1 MIRYDMNARCD
12 AHAATLQWIKMC
24 RMLGLV
30 SARPVSTRVLLQ
42 DAPRSLAE
50 LSREHRDGWGIAR
63 WSGSWHVEKSTQCA
77 AVCAHYAQVI
87 DHAPANLLI
96 AHVRQK
102 TVGDTSLANTHPFRR
117 QVAGRELVFA
127 HNGTLR
133 DLGTVMKAI
142 STERTAEIAGDTDS
156 ERLFA
161 YIATAI
167 DEAGD
172 LDEGIRNAVVRLHQL
187 HRDNSIGSINFLL
200 SCGARL
206 YAHRLGR
213 SLHILERGGDQD
225 AQRPA
230 AVAFASEQLTDE
242 AWQEI
247 AEGTLIRVE
256 RGANAEPVTTKLV

>member
-1 MIRYDMNARCD
+1 
-12 AHAATLQWIKMC
+12 
-24 RMLGLV
+24 MLGLV

-50 LSREHRDGWGIAR
+50 LSREHRDGWGVAR
-63 WSGSWHVEKSTQCA
+63 WTGSWHVEKSTQCA
-77 AVCAHYAQVI
+77 AMCQRYAQVV

-102 TVGDTSLANTHPFRR
+102 TVGETSLANTHPFRR
-117 QVAGRELVFA
+117 HVAGCELVFA

-133 DLGTVMKAI
+133 DVGVVMKAV
-142 STERTAEIAGDTDS
+142 STERAAEIAGDTDS

-167 DEAGD
+167 DEAGNVD
-172 LDEGIRNAVVRLHQL
+172 KGIRNAVVRLHTL
-187 HRDNSIGSINFLL
+187 HRENSIGAINFLL

-213 SLHILERGGDQD
+213 SLHVLKRGGDQD
-225 AQRPA
+225 AQRAA
-230 AVAFASEQLTDE
+230 AVVFASERLTDE

-247 AEGTLIRVE
+247 AEGALLKVE
-256 RGANAEPVTTKLV
+256 RGSNAEPVITQLI